1 MLVALTPSEKQDLV
15 MSVGVHRRSRRI
27 SPCKVAQ
34 LLKKASA
41 QQSLRE
47 IARDVDLRD
56 DTVLRR
62 LLSLLKLPPEV
73 QALISWGKTPG
84 TISFSV
90 ASEVARLVADEEIEQ
105 LAAAGIEHRLSKE
118 EVRGIIQRKR
128 RANVSLDRA
137 VEDVLKLRPVVERQY
152 LFLGLLSDDVNEEKA
167 RRNIRQRLS
176 SLLGSR
182 NVLAVKCRNHR
193 FSIVLTPEGAN
204 SDRVRRFLSPANL
217 QTYINSLAK
226 G

>member
-1 MLVALTPSEKQDLV
+1 
-15 MSVGVHRRSRRI
+15 MSVGVHRRSRRT
-27 SPCKVAQ
+27 SPCRVAQ
-34 LLKKASA
+34 LLEKASS

-56 DTVLRR
+56 ETVLRR

-73 QALISWGKTPG
+73 QALVSWGKAPG

-90 ASEVARLVADEEIEQ
+90 ASEIARLVTVEEIEQ
-105 LAAAGIEHRLSKE
+105 LAAAGVDYRLSKE

-128 RANVSLDRA
+128 RANVPLA
-137 VEDVLKLRPVVERQY
+137 QALNDVLKLRPVVERQH
-152 LFLGLLSDDVNEEKA
+152 LFLGLLSDDMNEEEA

-176 SLLGSR
+176 SLLGAR
-182 NVLAVKCRNHR
+182 NVLAVKCRNHK
-193 FSIVLTPEGAN
+193 FSIVLTPEGAS
-204 SDRVRRFLSPANL
+204 SDRVRRFLSPGNL

-226 G
+226 GVIK